1 MPLPIPDSPKQN
13 RILAA
18 LGAKE
23 YGRLVDDLE
32 LVSLKRGQV
41 LYESG
46 DTPDYAYFPTTCIV
60 SRVFTTENGASAE
73 LAMTGD
79 EGLVGTSLI
88 LGSDSI
94 VYRIDVQNPGNAYR
108 LKAEIMR
115 WELDQGGE
123 LQRLALRYTQA
134 LMTQIAQSVV
144 CNRHHSIDQQ
154 LCRWLLLS
162 LDRTAGDQLDI
173 TQERISHMLGVRRE
187 GVTEA
192 AGQLQAAGLIHY
204 SRGHITVLDRPR
216 LEARACECYA
226 AVKAEQ
232 ARLYLMAPEVRVKTR
247 ARPYPATLRRRAEA
261 RMKETAPS
269 IPCASADDTRLLH
282 ELQVHQIELE
292 MQQEELMAAYD
303 EADAL
308 REHFADIYDFAPV
321 GYFTLDPVGTI
332 IDLNLAGAI
341 LLGIKRS
348 QKSRYRF
355 AASVVPEEVA
365 IFNAFL
371 DDVLEK
377 KAKMRCEITLLP
389 TIHRPVARVRMEAVS
404 DESGGECRMVV
415 IDISSEALAEKALFD
430 REQYQR
436 ALLDN
441 FPFNVWL
448 KDAQGRFLA
457 VNTPLAE
464 DLGSSSVE
472 ALVGKTDF
480 DLFPRPQ
487 ADSYRADDLAVIA
500 SGESKYVEQNME
512 LDGENRWFEVY
523 KSAISI
529 DGQAVGTVGFARDI
543 TESHRV
549 QQALVESE
557 QQLRCLMDSLPLSV
571 TIAQDGILKY
581 FNPKAVELCG
591 YAADECIGQS
601 FLPLV
606 FEADRVRATADHE
619 QRMRGET
626 APRDYELRLVSKA
639 GRVIDCQCH
648 FNLVK
653 WDNRPASLGVFED
666 VTEKNRMKAE
676 LKSLE
681 SIDLLTRLAN
691 RQHFMAR
698 MAEEFSRLQ
707 RKAERQ
713 VSVLVIALDHVK
725 PGGGGADETMLRLFS
740 TLLNDEL
747 RKADV
752 GGRIGETDFAVLL
765 PETDLLTASVFAE
778 RLRKK
783 STDASAVLN
792 TRNRFTLSLG
802 VAAMCAGDL
811 SANDALERASEA
823 YRRARAGGRNQI
835 KVEGEPKSSPPDTA
849 PEYPIKSA
857 RRSASGAHKR
867 AAKPARAKR
876 SGSQ

>member
-1 MPLPIPDSPKQN
+1 MPVPIPDSPKQN

-32 LVSLKRGQV
+32 LVTLKRGQV
-41 LYESG
+41 LYEPG
-46 DTPDYAYFPTTCIV
+46 DTPEYAYFPTTSIV
-60 SRVFTTENGASAE
+60 SRTFTTESGSSVE

-79 EGLVGTSLI
+79 DGLVGTSLI

-94 VYRIDVQNPGNAYR
+94 VYRIDVQSPGNAYR
-108 LKAEIMR
+108 LKAEVMR

-162 LDRTAGDQLDI
+162 LDRVAGNQLDI

-204 SRGHITVLDRPR
+204 SRGHITVLDRPG
-216 LEARACECYA
+216 LEARTCECYA

-232 ARLYLMAPEVRVKTR
+232 SRLYLNAPEVRIKTR

-261 RMKETAPS
+261 RMKETTPS
-269 IPCASADDTRLLH
+269 IQGSYADNTRLVH

-308 REHFADIYDFAPV
+308 REHYADIYDFAPV

-348 QKSRYRF
+348 QKNRYRF
-355 AASVVPEEVA
+355 AASVAPEDVMT
-365 IFNAFL
+365 FNAFL
-371 DDVLEK
+371 DDVLTK
-377 KAKMRCEITLLP
+377 KTKMRCEIALLP
-389 TIHRPVARVRMEAVS
+389 TIHRAKARVRMEAVS

-415 IDISSEALAEKALFD
+415 IDISSEALAEKALFE

-448 KDAQGRFLA
+448 KDADGRFLA
-457 VNTPLAE
+457 VNTPLVKV
-464 DLGSSSVE
+464 LGWPSIE

-480 DLFPRPQ
+480 DLYPRAQ
-487 ADSYRADDLAVIA
+487 AEFYRADDLAVIA
-500 SGESKYVEQNME
+500 SGGSRYVEQNMQ
-512 LDGENRWFEVY
+512 LNGENRWLEVY

-529 DGQAVGTVGFARDI
+529 NGQAVGTVGFARDI
-543 TESHRV
+543 TERHLM
-549 QQALVESE
+549 QQALVDSE
-557 QQLRCLMDSLPLSV
+557 QQLRYLLDSLPLSV

-581 FNPKAVELCG
+581 LNPKAVELCG
-591 YAADECIGQS
+591 YTADECVDQS

-606 FEADRVRATADHE
+606 FEADRIRAMADHE
-619 QRMRGET
+619 QRMRGEM
-626 APRDYELRLVSKA
+626 APRDYEIRLVSKS
-639 GRVIDCQCH
+639 GRVLECQCH
-648 FNLVK
+648 FSLVK

-666 VTEKNRMKAE
+666 VTEQNRMKAE
-676 LKSLE
+676 LKSVE

-698 MAEEFSRLQ
+698 MDEEFSRL
-707 RKAERQ
+707 RRNAGGQ
-713 VSVLVIALDHVK
+713 VSVLVIAIDHIK
-725 PGGGGADETMLRLFS
+725 QGDEAADDTMLRLFS

-765 PETDLLTASVFAE
+765 PETDLVTASVFAE
-778 RLRKK
+778 RLSKK
-783 STDASAVLN
+783 SVDASAVLN
-792 TRNRFTLSLG
+792 KRNGFTVSLG
-802 VAAMCAGDL
+802 VSAICADDA
-811 SANDALERASEA
+811 SAIDALERASKA
-823 YRRARAGGRNQI
+823 CQRARAAGSNRIG
-835 KVEGEPKSSPPDTA
+835 VEGEPMSTPPDPA
-849 PEYPIKSA
+849 A
-857 RRSASGAHKR
+857 RPARKPSRPSASGVIEST
-867 AAKPARAKR
+867 AKPAKVNR
-876 SGSQ
+876 SRSR